1 MAAPNTSLR
10 TPMAKVRGLGAAR
23 KGTEHFISQ
32 RVSAIALVP
41 LVLWFVWAVAAHAGA
56 TFTASEAFLSHPV
69 NATLLLLL
77 VLTGIYHAAIG
88 LQVVIEDYIPSEG
101 PRVVLLLLNKF
112 TCVVVALACTIAIL
126 KLAL

>member
-77 VLTGIYHAAIG
+77 VLTG
-88 LQVVIEDYIPSEG
+88 
-101 PRVVLLLLNKF
+101 VLIF
-112 TCVVVALACTIAIL
+112 WSFEALAQ
-126 KLAL
+126 ALLGRCHAGEQPD